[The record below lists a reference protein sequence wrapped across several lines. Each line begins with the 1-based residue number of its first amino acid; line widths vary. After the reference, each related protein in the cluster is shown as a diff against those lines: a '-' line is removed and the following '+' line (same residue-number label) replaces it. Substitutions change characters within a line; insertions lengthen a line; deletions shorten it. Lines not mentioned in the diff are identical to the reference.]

1 MPVSI
6 LQKLDSFHSSPEL
19 QAEFEDIA
27 RQVWLPDLLWPER
40 NPKAFPA
47 KFRARDAAPA
57 SRQAAGKKKAA
68 RRSSAQSRRSVGPEV
83 VYPLQDV
90 SRRLDYVALNLDYLA
105 RTMRSHPAVA
115 FLYLFLFQEEY
126 QSPVAAGSGSS
137 RGARKGISK
146 KKGKKKKQSAA
157 ARRKEEERKLI
168 YNKVQRLKRKLVV
181 SPAVKRARSR
191 HDLSVA
197 VLAEFD
203 SQTEAYYSGQRQ
215 IEALDIELEMHRK
228 TLGLHSE
235 DRKRIDEL
243 VAENANL
250 NVRLSRERERSGG
263 LEQELS
269 RLAEQVL
276 HGGPFVSESQV
287 AEEYQQ
293 LRHDHGVLSQKYDAL
308 ISKNIELSNRLERA
322 GKARA
327 LEEVLN
333 TLRDKINGVLRSGL
347 MKNDDALLATIQG
360 EITQLQ
366 RARIYLGRALYDVGM
381 LYLRAGDRKRALA
394 ELRAARELGVES
406 ADTNRLLGALK

>member
-1 MPVSI
+1 MALSI
-6 LQKLDSFHSSPEL
+6 VQKLDKFQSDPKL
-19 QAEFEDIA
+19 QAEFEDFV
-27 RQVWLPDLLWPER
+27 RQAWLPDLLWPER
-40 NPKAFPA
+40 RPKIFPA
-47 KFRARDAAPA
+47 KFRGSQAPPR
-57 SRQAAGKKKAA
+57 SRSKKKASKKAGA
-68 RRSSAQSRRSVGPEV
+68 RKGRDV
-83 VYPLQDV
+83 VYPLMDV
-90 SRRLDYVALNLDYLA
+90 SRRLDYVAVNLDQLA
-105 RTMRSHPAVA
+105 RTMASHPAVA
-115 FLYLFLFQEEY
+115 YLYLTLFQEDYRPPETGRKR
-126 QSPVAAGSGSS
+126 VTAA
-137 RGARKGISK
+137 
-146 KKGKKKKQSAA
+146 AA
-157 ARRKEEERKLI
+157 ARAEKNKI
-168 YNKVQRLKRKLVV
+168 VYNKVQRLKRRLVV
-181 SPAVKRARSR
+181 SPAVKRARNR

-203 SQTEAYYSGQRQ
+203 KQTEGYYAQRQ
-215 IEALDIELEMHRK
+215 QIESLEIELEMHRK

-250 NVRLSRERERSGG
+250 NVRLTKERERSAGV
-263 LEQELS
+263 EQELS

-276 HGGPFVSESQV
+276 HGGPFTSETQV

-293 LRHDHGVLSQKYDAL
+293 LRHEHGVLSQKYDAL

-347 MKNDDALLATIQG
+347 LKNDDALLASIQG
-360 EITQLQ
+360 EIAQLQ

-381 LYLRAGDRKRALA
+381 LYLRSGDRKRALA

-406 ADTNRLLGALK
+406 ADTNRIIGSIS

>member
-19 QAEFEDIA
+19 QAEFEEVA

-47 KFRARDAAPA
+47 TFRARETAPTARKAA
-57 SRQAAGKKKAA
+57 SKKKSA
-68 RRSSAQSRRSVGPEV
+68 SKSKAQSRAVRKATGPEV
-83 VYPLQDV
+83 VYPLPDV
-90 SRRLDYVALNLDYLA
+90 SRRLDYVALNLDHLA

-115 FLYLFLFQEEY
+115 YLYLFLFQEEH
-126 QSPVAAGSGSS
+126 QDPG
-137 RGARKGISK
+137 GARGGASK
-146 KKGKKKKQSAA
+146 KKAQKKKTSAA

-181 SPAVKRARSR
+181 SPAVKRARTR

-276 HGGPFVSESQV
+276 HGGPFTSESQV

-347 MKNDDALLATIQG
+347 MKNDAALLATIQG
-360 EITQLQ
+360 EIGQLQ

-406 ADTNRLLGALK
+406 ADTNRLLGTLK